1 MSLMSR
7 RLQMNVVRR
16 GLSSAAVESP
26 KITIARNVLRLKQ
39 LAEAKDE
46 AALQAAA
53 TAALPAVDAANLP
66 KELAS
71 LSGLFALGGSSTT
84 AQKYIPDPQAWQ
96 NKGFFDFA
104 GEEVARSETWPFFVG
119 FV

>member
-1 MSLMSR
+1 MSR
-7 RLQMNVVRR
+7 RLQMNVVRS